1 MDWFIAA
8 DSSCDLFPSQFSDQ
22 GFGINPAEEA
32 GAPVIEDAPSI
43 GFDTVPFVMRVGET
57 DFVDDE
63 NLDVDAMLTAMEN
76 ESEVST
82 TACPSPQAWVDLFQK
97 SDQVV
102 AITISERLSGS
113 FESASVAKNMVLADH
128 PDKKIAV
135 INSCS
140 TGPEVAL
147 CIDLMAKCICM
158 GDSFDE
164 VVAKAQA
171 FVDETRTVFSLS
183 SFNNLVKNGRIP
195 KLVGFLAGKLG
206 VWGIGIGSDKGEI
219 ILKGKARGA
228 AKCIKIILED
238 MFSRGYNGGRVLISH
253 SLNPDFAQRVAS
265 AIKEHWST
273 AKVDIIPCRGLDA
286 FYAERGGVII
296 GY

>member
-171 FVDETRTVFSLS
+171 FVD
-183 SFNNLVKNGRIP
+183 
-195 KLVGFLAGKLG
+195 
-206 VWGIGIGSDKGEI
+206 
-219 ILKGKARGA
+219 
-228 AKCIKIILED
+228 
-238 MFSRGYNGGRVLISH
+238 
-253 SLNPDFAQRVAS
+253 
-265 AIKEHWST
+265 
-273 AKVDIIPCRGLDA
+273 
-286 FYAERGGVII
+286 
-296 GY
+296 